1 MARSSYSGGTRR
13 VSGKG
18 SVGTRRVSSSQ
29 RRESLK
35 SGSAKHIRAV
45 RSNQDTTRRS
55 SSKKTSGS
63 TRNVSSRTTARRRV
77 YPSRPASQI
86 ANNRRISE
94 QENIQEKQTAAKQK
108 KTKRNFSA
116 IGRLSSRFVREGD
129 IDYTLLFLIILIVAI
144 GLIMMLSASA
154 PSGSSDHG
162 DPYYYFK
169 RQLIFIVMGFA
180 GMYVISKVNLERFL
194 KHIPTAFII
203 CVVLL
208 ILVLIPGIGVEVNG
222 ARRWLNIPLIQLQP
236 SELMKP
242 VIAMYIAYL
251 IKIGLLDLKT
261 LKSNLVCVGIIGIV
275 ALLLMLETHLSGTLV
290 IVGIAACV
298 MIAGGTPIKPIV
310 FGGLILGALVFI
322 YLQFD
327 PTRMA
332 RITSFLDPFA
342 DAQGTGY
349 QISQS
354 IYAIG
359 SGKLFGL
366 GLGQSVQKYSNLPE
380 PYNDFIFA
388 IICEELG
395 FVGAVVI
402 ILLFAALFIR
412 VMRIAVSAPDIW
424 SSLTCIGIGA
434 QLGIQTF
441 LNIGVAVSLIPNTGI
456 SLPFFSYGGTSILT
470 LLLEMGILL
479 NVSRRTV
486 KE

>member
-18 SVGTRRVSSSQ
+18 SVGTRRVSSAK

-45 RSNQDTTRRS
+45 RGNNDITRRS

-63 TRNVSSRTTARRRV
+63 TRSASSRTTARRRV
-77 YPSRPASQI
+77 YPSGSASVRS
-86 ANNRRISE
+86 NNRITRERENTQE
-94 QENIQEKQTAAKQK
+94 QQSSVKQK
-108 KTKRNFSA
+108 KRNFSA
-116 IGRLSSRFVREGD
+116 IGNLRSRLVREGD

-180 GMYVISKVNLERFL
+180 GMYIISKVNLERFL
-194 KHIPTAFII
+194 KHIPLAFVI

-242 VIAMYIAYL
+242 VIAMYIAFL
-251 IKIGLLDLKT
+251 IKTGFLDLKT
-261 LKSNLVCVGIIGIV
+261 LKSNIVCVGIIGVV

-310 FGGLILGALVFI
+310 FGGLIVGALVFI

-332 RITSFLDPFA
+332 RITSFMDPFA